1 MGDRFDA
8 NARRV
13 DSRIDRTQSA
23 MARTTKI
30 ATKSTRLKIGFD
42 GGRASDRCAV
52 VFCSHLEMVGRS
64 LPVFLFLLKR

>member
-1 MGDRFDA
+1 M
-8 NARRV
+8 

-42 GGRASDRCAV
+42 GGRASERRAV
-52 VFCSHLEMVGRS
+52 AFCPLIEVVGRPLLVS
-64 LPVFLFLLKR
+64 LFLLKRSAL